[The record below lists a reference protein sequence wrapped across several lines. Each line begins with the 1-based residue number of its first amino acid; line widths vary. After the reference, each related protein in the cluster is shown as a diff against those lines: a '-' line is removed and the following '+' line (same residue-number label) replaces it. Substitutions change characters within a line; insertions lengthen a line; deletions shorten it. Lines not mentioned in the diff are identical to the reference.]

1 MSEIRATTVSDIA
14 GTGPVALTGQYAAKA
29 WINFNGSGTV
39 AIRQSGN
46 VSSITDNG
54 TGIYGLNFSTALQ
67 DADYAVSGTA
77 GPGTANQTQYAVE
90 IDNLGLNA
98 STANINVGITSSGS
112 SSGSDASIV
121 TAMIIR

>member
-1 MSEIRATTVSDIA
+1 MSEIRANTVSDAA
-14 GTGPVALTGQYAAKA
+14 GTGPATLTGQYAAKA
-29 WINFNGSGTV
+29 WANFNGTGTV

-77 GPGTANQTQYAVE
+77 GPGTANQTQYAIE
-90 IDNLGLNA
+90 IDNLSLSA
-98 STANINVGITSSGS
+98 SVANINVGVTSSGS
-112 SSGSDASIV
+112 TSGSDASIV
-121 TAMIIR
+121 TVMIIR

>member
-1 MSEIRATTVSDIA
+1 MSEIRATTISDTA
-14 GTGPVALTGQYAAKA
+14 GTGPVTLTGQYAAKA

-46 VSSITDNG
+46 VSSITDNAVG
-54 TGIYGLNFSTALQ
+54 VYGLNFSTALQ

-77 GPGTANQTQYAVE
+77 GPGTANETQYAIE
-90 IDNLGLNA
+90 IDNLSLSA
-98 STANINVGITSSGS
+98 STANINVAVTSSGS
-112 SSGSDASIV
+112 SSGTDASIV